1 MTDWLTARLV
11 QWTTKSITPARHGSA
26 QPPSW
31 SNRGGVLSFLV
42 PPHKLCSPLGLLNRQ
57 TDSGQAKRFSCN
69 SFNFE
74 DHKGGRFVNHRI
86 RIFLA
91 DSVLFSFYYSTPQF
105 RQKSLQIPVGWQLNS
120 TLGHKYLIMSP
131 RREINHIVKYR
142 KADTTPDSYSTR
154 YAERNKETPFA
165 EGAKSHQATPR
176 EILHKLH
183 NSSCRNLSQ
192 FPVRE
197 AVKGDTWS
205 FSKSS

>member
-1 MTDWLTARLV
+1 MNNKIDHAGQAWISSSRPLEVIAVVSCLF
-11 QWTTKSITPARHGSA
+11 
-26 QPPSW
+26 
-31 SNRGGVLSFLV
+31 LSRRTNYALHSVFLID
-42 PPHKLCSPLGLLNRQ
+42 RQ
-57 TDSGQAKRFSCN
+57 TVDKQNASAAIVLISKIT
-69 SFNFE
+69 
-74 DHKGGRFVNHRI
+74 KGGRFVNHRI

-105 RQKSLQIPVGWQLNS
+105 RQKSQLDDNWQLNS

-154 YAERNKETPFA
+154 HAERNKETPFA

-192 FPVRE
+192 SE
-197 AVKGDTWS
+197 
-205 FSKSS
+205 

>member
-1 MTDWLTARLV
+1 MDQHT
-11 QWTTKSITPARHGSA
+11 A

-42 PPHKLCSPLGLLNRQ
+42 PPHKLCSPLGRLIRQ

-74 DHKGGRFVNHRI
+74 DHKGRTVRQSSIPNFPRGLCF
-86 RIFLA
+86 
-91 DSVLFSFYYSTPQF
+91 FSFYYSTPQF
-105 RQKSLQIPVGWQLNS
+105 RQKSLQIPVEWQLNS
-120 TLGHKYLIMSP
+120 TLGHKYLIMSL

-142 KADTTPDSYSTR
+142 KADSYSTR

-192 FPVRE
+192 SEKR
-197 AVKGDTWS
+197 
-205 FSKSS
+205 